1 MLTRRVFTVGGI
13 GATGI
18 FLGACATKATSDLG
32 GSRVYC
38 LPRVRRRRRLCM
50 LERIPST
57 ARQEES
63 KKFLPHDVLL
73 TIYIV
78 RWDEIDATRRICV
91 VVDGGVNVATIPR
104 SMARLRV
111 PAGRHHFS
119 FSWDGLTQV
128 HTLDGTSGA
137 VMFLELAGT
146 GKSLEQSYR
155 WVSGDIAGT
164 RFRAQQSTLIADL
177 KWSS

>member
-1 MLTRRVFTVGGI
+1 MLTRRAFMVGAS
-13 GATGI
+13 GASSAI
-18 FLGACATKATSDLG
+18 LSACATQATSDLG
-32 GSRVYC
+32 GSRIYC
-38 LPRVRRRRRLCM
+38 LPRARQRRRLCM
-50 LERIPST
+50 LERIPSA
-57 ARQEES
+57 AREEES
-63 KKFLPHDVLL
+63 KRFQPHDVLL

-111 PAGRHHFS
+111 PPGRHYFS
-119 FSWDGLTQV
+119 FTWDGLTQV
-128 HTLDGTSGA
+128 HALDGTRGS

-146 GKSLEQSYR
+146 GKSLEQSYH
-155 WVSGDIAGT
+155 WVSDDTVGT
-164 RFRAQQSTLIADL
+164 RARAQQSTLIADL